1 MPLFQLKKV
10 KVKRIKS
17 LGTIK
22 PESKIHELVEKNLS
36 IFFPNLTLIQHKP
49 KYGTREIDT
58 LAFDSE
64 TNAPVIIEFKVSRS
78 RSVSDQ
84 VESYLTIMMQN
95 KQLIRYQIKEKL
107 PKIKKI
113 DFNQTR
119 IMIIANDYSEVQINA
134 LARRQHYVEMW
145 RYTHY
150 DGFLLLESVKP
161 PKVTG
166 ISIPG
171 GKKVKLTADVPKY
184 ENVDH
189 FRLTKKAGELYEKLH
204 EDIMG
209 LDATVRHKIRKNC
222 VGYWS
227 VGSSFSWLFPRK
239 KHLTILAKLSKSPK
253 SRLLKFNIR
262 KDGWVRFRIS
272 DDEQIPGAL
281 NVIEKAMKE
290 SQ

>member
-1 MPLFQLKKV
+1 MPLFRLKKV
-10 KVKRIKS
+10 IVKRIKS
-17 LGTIK
+17 LGAIK
-22 PESKIHELVEKNLS
+22 PEKRLHELVEKNLNT
-36 IFFPNLTLIQHKP
+36 FFPNLALIEHKP
-49 KYGTREIDT
+49 KYGSRELDT

-64 TNAPVIIEFKVSRS
+64 TNAPVIIEFKVSKS
-78 RSVSDQ
+78 GSVSDQ
-84 VESYLTIMMQN
+84 VDSYLTTMLQN

-113 DFNQTR
+113 DFSQAK
-119 IMIIANDYSEVQINA
+119 ILIVANDYSEVQINA
-134 LARRQHYVEMW
+134 LALRQHYVEMW

-150 DGFLLLESVKP
+150 EGYLLLENVKP
-161 PKVTG
+161 PKV
-166 ISIPG
+166 SFSVPG
-171 GKKVKLTADVPKY
+171 GKKVSVSVAVPQY

-189 FRLTKKAGELYEKLH
+189 FRLTKKAGKLYEKLH

-262 KDGWVRFRIS
+262 KDGWVRFRMS
-272 DDEQIPGAL
+272 DDEQMPRAL
-281 NVIEKAMKE
+281 AVIEQAMKE